1 MSFAKVCPC
10 CKLLSLSRV
19 DTFRVRVK
27 SECIDYNMF
36 SVTVSNHYGAH
47 LPLNLLS
54 RTDVPFMN
62 ILIKNHVKL
71 VFNLDFK
78 LYK

>member
-1 MSFAKVCPC
+1 
-10 CKLLSLSRV
+10 
-19 DTFRVRVK
+19 
-27 SECIDYNMF
+27 MF

-47 LPLNLLS
+47 LRLNLLS